1 MTQFSISN
9 SLNPQNIDLKEEL
22 GKLGFNDKEID
33 ILLSRKTMKYKF
45 LSDSEFLDVVKSTL
59 DYVDPKN
66 NLSGFLKVLDVNANK
81 LLRTKFSTMN
91 QQSEIYIV
99 NSMLE
104 FGIEYSDAKRILKL
118 YKSQVRLATP
128 YDFVDV
134 ARKIYRPN
142 MDIDIFINKLFRAL
156 GEIRFVKDEF
166 TRKGIVF
173 KYQIPPYVIDQE
185 DFDIGVD
192 IAVGKIIIDNKELY
206 REIREMVSDRARD
219 VDLKDLYAV
228 MIDDRFVES
237 YSKVKEVLDYGVEVV
252 DLIASIL
259 YVAAGGRFRSVKNI
273 S

>member
-66 NLSGFLKVLDVNANK
+66 NLSGFLKLLDINANK
-81 LLRTKFSTMN
+81 LLRNKFSTMN

-118 YKSQVRLATP
+118 YKSQVQLATP

-156 GEIRFVKDEF
+156 GEIRFIKDEF
-166 TRKGIVF
+166 TRKEILF
-173 KYQIPPYVIDQE
+173 KYLTPPYVI
-185 DFDIGVD
+185 
-192 IAVGKIIIDNKELY
+192 
-206 REIREMVSDRARD
+206 
-219 VDLKDLYAV
+219 
-228 MIDDRFVES
+228 
-237 YSKVKEVLDYGVEVV
+237 
-252 DLIASIL
+252 
-259 YVAAGGRFRSVKNI
+259 
-273 S
+273 